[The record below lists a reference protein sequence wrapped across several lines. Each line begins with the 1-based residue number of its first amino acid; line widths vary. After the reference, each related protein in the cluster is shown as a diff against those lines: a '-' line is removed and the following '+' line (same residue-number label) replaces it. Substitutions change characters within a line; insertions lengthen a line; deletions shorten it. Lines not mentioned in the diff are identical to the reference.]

1 MGMYCATARGLV
13 MMSGVSETAFAQM
26 IDYANERATADA
38 HAPEA
43 FAEGLRFARTEAEEN
58 GVAVPSPIVG
68 ALLTSFAATGSR
80 DGVPHGAVAVTPA
93 AGVVGLHMLRG
104 LPDKATLTCIEPEAA
119 LQAGTKEA
127 LRSGGYPASR
137 VRFLTARPLDVMGR
151 LAKSAYQL
159 IYADV
164 SPVELGAIIDAA
176 WPLLAPGGTLV
187 LAGSL
192 LDGTVADN
200 TRRDRETVAAREA
213 DGYAETFAAEH
224 GGVVSRLP
232 LDGGLTLLTK
242 R

>member
-1 MGMYCATARGLV
+1 
-13 MMSGVSETAFAQM
+13 MMCGVSETAFSQM
-26 IDYANERATADA
+26 IAYANKRAAADA
-38 HAPEA
+38 LAPEP

-58 GVAVPSPIVG
+58 GVAAPSATVC

-93 AGVVGLHMLRG
+93 AGVVGLSMLRG

-119 LQAGTKEA
+119 LQSGTKQA
-127 LRSGGYPASR
+127 LRAGGYSASR

-164 SPVELGAIIDAA
+164 APVELEPIIRAA
-176 WPLLAPGGTLV
+176 WPLLAPGGTLM

-192 LDGTVADN
+192 LDGTLADA
-200 TRRDRETVAAREA
+200 TRRDRETAAAREA
-213 DGYAETFAAEH
+213 DDYVGDFAAEH
-224 GGVVSRLP
+224 NGVVTRLP